1 MLKTKFYALCVL
13 YYALY
18 PFAFLMYFATGRN
31 FGNYAIDFVSL
42 LKPKQQHRLLSLCG
56 LVESADFTSNVY
68 KKANNF
74 TGMHLPAQR
83 PTLANGSI
91 SADGGAQV
99 AKYFNR
105 LACALDWYLWLDT
118 RSSFLSII
126 DKIDTSI
133 SPAHVLAVASLFKIQ
148 YGVSATTSGYDALA
162 NSDKVFKY
170 KYYHVPAS
178 ILLGCVGVYFLVRST
193 KKRRVKRKT
202 NRPFKSKVYRLKP
215 RTQMLG
221 ARRVNV

>member
-1 MLKTKFYALCVL
+1 
-13 YYALY
+13 
-18 PFAFLMYFATGRN
+18 MYFATGRS

-56 LVESADFTSNVY
+56 LVESADFTSSVY

-74 TGMHLPAQR
+74 TGMHLPTSR

-91 SADGGAQV
+91 TADGGAQV

-105 LACALDWYLWLDT
+105 LACAMDWYLWLDT
-118 RSSFLSII
+118 RTTFLSVI

-133 SPAHVLAVASLFKIQ
+133 SPAHVLAVAKLFKIQ

-162 NSDKVFKY
+162 NSDKVFKM
-170 KYYHVPAS
+170 KYYHVPAA
-178 ILLGCVGVYFLVRST
+178 ILMGCVVLYLVFKRNP
-193 KKRRVKRKT
+193 KKRLAKRRKRT
-202 NRPFKSKVYRLKP
+202 NRRFKSSVTRLRP
-215 RTQMLG
+215 RAQGSSAKLLT
-221 ARRVNV
+221 V